1 MVMHGALAVAA
12 ILQAAAAASAPQGS
26 WILKCEVGVP
36 DVASTRMPAVR
47 TFRIGPNLLQEWRP
61 SEQKFGQNLCLVF
74 SCRADPGRLEGTIS
88 SASVMLTIKLD
99 SKANKASWRTVGAS
113 GMTRTTGPCA
123 VQPQPQQR
131 PSG

>member
-12 ILQAAAAASAPQGS
+12 ILQAAAVATAPQGT
-26 WILKCEVGVP
+26 WILKCEVGAP

-47 TFRIGPNLLQEWRP
+47 TFRIGPKLLQEWKP
-61 SEQKFGQNLCLVF
+61 SEQKFGQNLCQIF
-74 SCRADPGRLEGTIS
+74 TCKADPGRLEGTIS

-99 SKANKASWRTVGAS
+99 AKTRKASWRTVGAS

-123 VQPQPQQR
+123 VQAQSSQR